1 MPRKK
6 ILIVDDV
13 KDWRDQLRSILKR
26 SGYTV
31 DAAKTY
37 PEALEKTHRN
47 RPDLV
52 IVDLRLD
59 PTDEDNRDGMKL
71 LEALA
76 KQRINALVLSGYG
89 TSALMKKAESL
100 QAVCFL
106 KKNISLDTLKS
117 VIKTIFSEV
126 EKRELYRAKTTREFY
141 TGKAVGY
148 SHEAAGYPLRETL
161 NQKIMQVVGGPV

>member
-1 MPRKK
+1 MQSKK
-6 ILIVDDV
+6 VLVVDDV
-13 KDWRDQLRSILKR
+13 KDWRDQLKSILKR

-31 DAAKTY
+31 DAAKNY
-37 PEALEKTHRN
+37 REALEKTVHN

-59 PTDEDNRDGMKL
+59 PADEDNRDGMKL
-71 LEALA
+71 LETLA

-89 TSALMKKAESL
+89 TSALMEKAESL

-106 KKNISLDTLKS
+106 KKNISLNTLKS
-117 VIKTIFSEV
+117 VIKIIFSEI
-126 EKRELYRAKTTREFY
+126 EKRNLYRAKTTRDFY

-148 SHEAAGYPLRETL
+148 APEAAGYPLRESL
-161 NQKIMQVVGGPV
+161 NPKIAQVIGDPA